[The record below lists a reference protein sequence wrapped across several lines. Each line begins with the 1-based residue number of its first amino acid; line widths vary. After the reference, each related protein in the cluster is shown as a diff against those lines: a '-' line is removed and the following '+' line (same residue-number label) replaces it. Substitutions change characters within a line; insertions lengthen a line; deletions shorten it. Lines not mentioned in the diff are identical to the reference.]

1 MWPENEVNDLERRR
15 ILSHP
20 REISW
25 LLSLFESERL
35 TPSVREYDAL
45 MSDTDAVPPTPPEPV
60 AFDKSEPRF
69 AKLYQNAVRLYKRF
83 AQVLWERTH
92 FFMPA
97 DTTVDPKTG
106 KAVGKS
112 RADFLARRRKRNS
125 QLTPYWHGHLQ
136 AIVDLL
142 ESGVDVDILL
152 DPFFYWPP
160 AYGVLI
166 MIPSEGEDVEAC
178 CDRLDEF
185 EPERLYFR
193 NKGGL
198 FVKAVQVEEEVIQV
212 EGQEVF

>member
-1 MWPENEVNDLERRR
+1 MMPPKTTRDSPHEQVPVKRGERLLKSKKSVSTPASKEDFIEFQKGFRDFLDADRLERAATKTANGMWPENEVNDLERRR

-45 MSDTDAVPPTPPEPV
+45 MSDTDAVHPTVEEVLSLYDKKPWEVLVKPPEPV

-69 AKLYQNAVRLYKRF
+69 AKLYQNAVNRLYKRF

-112 RADFLARRRKRNS
+112 RADFLARRR
-125 QLTPYWHGHLQ
+125 
-136 AIVDLL
+136 
-142 ESGVDVDILL
+142 
-152 DPFFYWPP
+152 
-160 AYGVLI
+160 
-166 MIPSEGEDVEAC
+166 
-178 CDRLDEF
+178 DRGS
-185 EPERLYFR
+185 P
-193 NKGGL
+193 
-198 FVKAVQVEEEVIQV
+198 
-212 EGQEVF
+212 